1 MIIMTSKNHE
11 DLLFCYFST
20 VSGYRVMI
28 LLYSPLFSR
37 WRWFLFYIVELKHFN
52 TLLNILEYF
61 QSQIYL

>member
-1 MIIMTSKNHE
+1 MSNISNHD
-11 DLLFCYFST
+11 DLLLCFFST

-28 LLYSPLFSR
+28 LLYFPLFSQ

>member
-28 LLYSPLFSR
+28 LLYFPLFSR

-52 TLLNILEYF
+52 TLLNILDYF
-61 QSQIYL
+61 